1 MLDLH
6 DAEPLRAVTQGH
18 DIGHDDASKDVD
30 TAAADALDAA
40 AGEEDVDGA
49 GAAAEPRARGEQ
61 HQRCLE
67 AQRPPEDLAHCRP

>member
-40 AGEEDVDGA
+40 AGEEDADA
-49 GAAAEPRARGEQ
+49 IGAAAEPRARGEQ